1 MRRAAKSA
9 AALRKVGILQ
19 DLSDEELERVLAIAE
34 PLEVKSGTVIMRED
48 EPGDEVF
55 LFMEGRVDV
64 SKNLTLKIGRAG
76 FGRAEKSMTKLTAG
90 QASVFGEMALF
101 GTEPRSA
108 TVTASSDCLLYRIR
122 REDFSALCESNPAL
136 GLKVVRRIAA
146 VLGARV
152 RKGNEDILKLSTAL
166 SIALSK

>member
-1 MRRAAKSA
+1 MRKAAKSA
-9 AALRKVGILQ
+9 AALGKVGILR
-19 DLSDEELERVLAIAE
+19 DLTEAQLAKVLAIAE
-34 PLEVKSGTVIMRED
+34 PLEVKAGTVIMRED

-64 SKNLTLKIGRAG
+64 SKNLTLKIGRTG
-76 FGRAEKSMTKLTAG
+76 FGRAEKSMTKLNAA

-108 TVTASSDCLLYRIR
+108 TVTAASDCLLYRIR
-122 REDFSALCESNPAL
+122 REDFTALCDEDPEL

-146 VLGARV
+146 VLGARL

>member
-146 VLGARV
+146 VLGERV

>member
-1 MRRAAKSA
+1 MRKAVKSA
-9 AALRKVGILQ
+9 AALGKVGILR
-19 DLSDEELERVLAIAE
+19 DLTETQLAKVLDIAE

-64 SKNLTLKIGRAG
+64 SKNLTLKLGRAG
-76 FGRAEKSMTKLTAG
+76 FGRAEKSMTKLNAA

-108 TVTASSDCLLYRIR
+108 TVTAASDCLLYRIR
-122 REDFSALCESNPAL
+122 REDFAALCEADPEL

-146 VLGARV
+146 VLGARL
-152 RKGNEDILKLSTAL
+152 RKGNEDVLKLSTAL

>member
-1 MRRAAKSA
+1 MRKLSKNA

-19 DLSDEELERVLAIAE
+19 DLSDDELDRVLRIAE
-34 PLEVKSGTVIMRED
+34 PLEVKAGTVIMRED

-64 SKNLTLKIGRAG
+64 SKNLTLKIGRTG
-76 FGRAEKSMTKLTAG
+76 FGRAEKSMTKLNAD

-108 TVTASSDCLLYRIR
+108 TITAASDCVLYRIR
-122 REDFSALCESNPAL
+122 REDFSDLCDTNPGL

-146 VLGARV
+146 VLGSRL
-152 RKGNEDILKLSTAL
+152 RKGNEDVLKLSTAL